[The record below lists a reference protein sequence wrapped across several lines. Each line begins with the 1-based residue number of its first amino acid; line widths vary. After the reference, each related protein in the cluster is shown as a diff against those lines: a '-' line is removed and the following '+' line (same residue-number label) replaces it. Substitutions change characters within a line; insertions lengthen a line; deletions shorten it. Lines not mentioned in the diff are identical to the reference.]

1 MPRARKGMVQIRFE
15 ILEYLYYNPEP
26 QPKTH
31 IWRRAT
37 TLSYDDFQKH
47 LAYLKDKGLI
57 MEDEDG
63 NSFISRE
70 GRDVYDKLR
79 RVLPSI
85 L

>member
-1 MPRARKGMVQIRFE
+1 MSRARKGSVQIRFE

-26 QPKTH
+26 QPRTH

-47 LAYLKDKGLI
+47 LSYLIDKGLVK
-57 MEDEDG
+57 EDKGGEYGITD
-63 NSFISRE
+63 E
-70 GRDVYDKLR
+70 GRGVYEKLR
-79 RVLPSI
+79 NVLSSI

>member
-15 ILEYLYYNPEP
+15 ILEYLYYNPGP

-47 LAYLKDKGLI
+47 LDYLRERGLVI
-57 MEDEDG
+57 HDDEGDPYITDDG
-63 NSFISRE
+63 RE
-70 GRDVYDKLR
+70 VFDKLR